1 MGLLE
6 RALKYK
12 KQLNETGRE
21 TLIDRIKGPAES
33 EFSERSNSET
43 IVSREID
50 DFNIQSLNEF
60 SADDITYSQ
69 PFISESELKPE
80 PGVIENNDLN
90 F

>member
-33 EFSERSNSET
+33 GFNEQVNSET
-43 IVSREID
+43 VAIHEID
-50 DFNIQSLNEF
+50 DYTLPSINEISGSDTFNDN
-60 SADDITYSQ
+60 
-69 PFISESELKPE
+69 SEY
-80 PGVIENNDLN
+80 IETS
-90 F
+90 